1 MFTTLIVL
9 KCLLS
14 LFNKI
19 WDGDLFLEEWNSTSN
34 NIISIPKKK
43 KKKKK
48 KKRGN
53 LSDYNN
59 YRGISLI
66 NVVLKIISKIVTNRI
81 AKYIL

>member
-48 KKRGN
+48 KNKKKKKKKKKKKRKSFR
-53 LSDYNN
+53 LQ
-59 YRGISLI
+59 
-66 NVVLKIISKIVTNRI
+66 
-81 AKYIL
+81 